1 MTDTD
6 KSAVEP
12 VAIVGMA
19 CRYPGGAASPADLWR
34 IVRDG
39 ICTVSKLPEDRG
51 WDLDA
56 LGAENVKQSGTSST
70 RFGHF
75 VEDGAHFDAE
85 FFGISEREAKAMHPA
100 HRLAMT
106 VAWEAVEHG
115 GIDPRSL
122 RGRDVGVFLGAAGPE
137 YGMRWHEAPQDVRG
151 RLMTGTTASVMSGRV
166 SYFFG
171 FTGPSLTI
179 DTACSASSVAIH
191 LACQSLRAG
200 ESALALAGGA
210 SYHSQPG
217 IFTEFTKQRGL
228 APDGACKTFA
238 EAADGT
244 AWGEGAGMVLMAR
257 LSDAVELG
265 YPVMAVIRGSAV
277 NSDGASETLTAP
289 NGAAQ
294 ERVIRRALAQA
305 RLAADDIDAVEA
317 HGTGTKLG
325 DPVEAK
331 ALMAVYGDRD
341 PASPLWLGSV
351 KSNIGHTIAAAGVA
365 GLIKIVM
372 AMRAG
377 VLPKTLHVDEPTSRV
392 DWSAGTVDVL
402 REHRPWP
409 ELGRPRRA
417 AVSAFGISGTNAHL
431 ILEEAPRLTAVP
443 DHEGEPVP
451 WLLSARTPNALRE
464 HAARLSAVLT
474 EHSELS
480 LRDIGFSL
488 ATGRAHFDHRAAVVG
503 AAAEDFQRG
512 LAAIARE
519 TDFAG
524 VPGQGNGVVL
534 VFPGQGSQWP
544 GMATDLADAS
554 DVFAAHLRQCAE
566 ALAPHCDWSLM
577 DVLHKEEGAPS
588 LDRVDV
594 VQPVLF
600 AVMVALARLW
610 QSFGVR
616 VDAVVGHSQGEI
628 AAACVAGAL
637 SLDEAAQIIALRS
650 KVLTSLDDT
659 HGMAAVGLSVADAEA
674 ALKKR
679 IGLDVAV
686 VNGPG
691 AIVVGGP
698 AGELADLVAEL
709 DDAGIPARLLPVRY
723 ASHTEQVESIRP
735 ALQRSLPERSPS
747 SATVPFYSTVTGK
760 AVGGRCLTAEYWYRN
775 LRDTVR
781 FDDAVRALL
790 DDGHRVF
797 VEASPHPALVRQIAD
812 IARAGGVEDC
822 VAIGSLHKDDSGY
835 EGYLR
840 SLCQAHVAGVD
851 VDWRAV
857 FAGKGNRVELPT
869 YSFQSKRLW
878 LDDLSVRAA
887 SDAGMDPTGH
897 PWLSSAVALADGR
910 GHLATGVISL
920 RTSPWLAEHEVL
932 GQVVVP
938 GAAIAEMM
946 IRAGRELGCDALA
959 SLVLSRPLV
968 LPAEGSLRIQV
979 LLGEPAP
986 EGRAARIFARAD
998 DAPWT
1003 EHATGMLA
1011 PGGDV
1016 RTDTFDLPEG
1026 GESVD
1031 TATLYSEF
1039 ANRGVD
1045 YGPAF
1050 RRVFSAHRIGTTVH
1064 AEVSLPTMLRGD
1076 HTRFGLHPVLFDA
1089 ALHALGFLVRD
1100 GIPLLP
1106 FEWKGVRLRAS
1117 AAARLKVRLDLLSD
1131 HSCRVIAV
1139 DPAGVPVLSVD
1150 SLTVAPATTLIPGG
1164 GTSDSVLAPR
1174 WRSITATGELG
1185 LTTCASLAELRSAVS
1200 GGRPMPEAVVL
1211 PVTATQDDHH
1221 APVLAVLEILREWLT
1236 DELFADS
1243 KLIVLTSGAVAA
1255 RPQDVPEP
1263 ALAAVWGL
1271 MRSAQSENPGRFM
1284 LVDHD
1289 GDAAGLLKAAVASG
1303 EPQAAIRAGE
1313 VLAFRLERVT
1323 ATGDDIAGRVAAG
1336 TVLITGGTGTLGSA
1350 IAKHLVARHGVRKL
1364 VLASRRGPDASGAAR
1379 LVADLAAAGAVVEV
1393 TSCDLSQREQVKALL
1408 SRHRLTGIVHC
1419 AGVLADGLVE
1429 SLTPGQV
1436 DLVLAAKADAARH
1449 LDELTRD
1456 AGLDAFVMFSS
1467 VAGVLG
1473 SVGQGNYAAAN
1484 AYLDALAQRRRAAG
1498 LAANSLA
1505 WGLWEQRSELTA
1517 NVDLESLGKLAPGVQ
1532 IAPLTTEEAL
1542 ALFDSSWCSDEAV
1555 TVPVRLRP
1563 AEQATP
1569 PLAPLED
1576 LTDAERDIA
1585 LLSLV
1590 RECVATVSGM
1600 TSAARVPAQRPF
1612 RELGVDSLN
1621 AVELRNRLSAALGK
1635 HLPAAVIFD
1644 HPTVT
1649 RLAGYLSGLVAE
1661 RQPQSTAD
1669 LEIDGMDV
1677 DALIALSMGSDHDGE
1692 ISR

>member
-1 MTDTD
+1 MTDTEE
-6 KSAVEP
+6 SAVEP
-12 VAIVGMA
+12 VAILGMA
-19 CRYPGGAASPADLWR
+19 CRYPGGVTSPADLWR
-34 IVRDG
+34 VVSDG
-39 ICTVSKLPEDRG
+39 VCTVSKLPEDRG

-56 LGAENVKQSGTSST
+56 LGAENVKQSGSSST
-70 RFGHF
+70 KFGHF

-85 FFGISEREAKAMHPA
+85 FFGISEREAKSMHPA

-106 VAWEAVEHG
+106 VAWEAVERAG
-115 GIDPRSL
+115 VDPREL

-137 YGMRWHEAPQDVRG
+137 YGMRWHDAPPDVRG
-151 RLMTGTTASVMSGRV
+151 RLMTGTTASVMSGRL

-171 FTGPSLTI
+171 FTGPALTV

-200 ESALALAGGA
+200 ESVLALAGGVTF
-210 SYHSQPG
+210 HSQPG

-228 APDGACKTFA
+228 APDGTCKTFA

-244 AWGEGAGMVLMAR
+244 AWGEGAGMVLLAR
-257 LSDAVELG
+257 LSDAVERG
-265 YPVMAVIRGSAV
+265 YPVVAVIRGSAV

-294 ERVIRRALAQA
+294 ERVIRRALGQA
-305 RLAADDIDAVEA
+305 RLAADDIDVVEA

-325 DPVEAK
+325 DPIEAK

-377 VLPKTLHVDEPTSRV
+377 VLPKTLHVGEPTRRV

-409 ELGRPRRA
+409 DLGRPRRA
-417 AVSAFGISGTNAHL
+417 AVSAFGISGTNSHL
-431 ILEEAPRLTAVP
+431 ILEEATPLATVP

-451 WLLSARTPNALRE
+451 WLLSARTPDALRE
-464 HAARLSAVLT
+464 QAARLSAVLT
-474 EHSELS
+474 EHPELS

-488 ATGRAHFDHRAAVVG
+488 ATGRAHFDYRAAVVG
-503 AAAEDFQRG
+503 TAAEDFPRG
-512 LAAIARE
+512 LEAIAQE
-519 TDFAG
+519 TDFTGAQGTG
-524 VPGQGNGVVL
+524 VAL

-544 GMATDLADAS
+544 GMATGLADAS

-577 DVLHKEEGAPS
+577 DVLRQEEGVPS

-594 VQPVLF
+594 VQPALF

-628 AAACVAGAL
+628 TAACVAGAL
-637 SLDEAAQIIALRS
+637 SLEEAAQVIAARS

-674 ALKKR
+674 VLEKR
-679 IGLDVAV
+679 IWLDVAV
-686 VNGPG
+686 VNGPK
-691 AIVVGGP
+691 ATVVSGP
-698 AGELADLVAEL
+698 VGELADLVAEL
-709 DDAGIPARLLPVRY
+709 DGMGIPARLLPVRY
-723 ASHTEQVESIRP
+723 AGHTAQVESIRP
-735 ALQRSLPERSPS
+735 ALLRALPELSPS
-747 SATVPFYSTVTGK
+747 SVTVPFYSTVTGS
-760 AVGGRCLTAEYWYRN
+760 VVEGECLNAEYWYRN

-822 VAIGSLHKDDSGY
+822 IAIGSLHKDDSGY

-851 VDWRAV
+851 VDWNAV

-869 YSFQSKRLW
+869 YPFQHKRLW
-878 LDDLSVRAA
+878 LDDLPVRAA
-887 SDAGMDPTGH
+887 STGH
-897 PWLSSAVALADGR
+897 PWLGPVVALADGH

-920 RTSPWLAEHEVL
+920 RTSPWLAEHQVH
-932 GQVVVP
+932 GQGVVP

-946 IRAGRELGCDALA
+946 ISAGRELGCDTLA

-968 LPAEGSLRIQV
+968 LPAEGSVQIQV
-979 LLGEPAP
+979 LLGESAP
-986 EGRAARIFARAD
+986 EGRVARLFARAD

-1003 EHATGMLA
+1003 EHANGMLA

-1016 RTDTFDLPEG
+1016 RTDAFDLPEG
-1026 GESVD
+1026 AEPVD
-1031 TATLYSEF
+1031 TATLYDEF

-1050 RRVFSAHRIGTTVH
+1050 RRVFSAHRSGSTVY
-1064 AEVSLPTMLRGD
+1064 ADISLPTALRGD

-1089 ALHALGFLVRD
+1089 ALHALGCLVRD
-1100 GIPLLP
+1100 GIP
-1106 FEWKGVRLRAS
+1106 FEWTGVRLRAS
-1117 AAARLKVRLDLLSD
+1117 AAARLKVRLDLLGE
-1131 HSCRVIAV
+1131 HSCRVLAV

-1150 SLTVAPATTLIPGG
+1150 SLTVAPTSFTPGSG
-1164 GTSDSVLAPR
+1164 LLAPR
-1174 WRSITATGELG
+1174 WRPVATTGEHHGDWVALGEVPG
-1185 LTTCASLAELRSAVS
+1185 LTHCASLAELRSAVS
-1200 GGRPMPEAVVL
+1200 SGRAKPEAVVL
-1211 PVTATQDDHH
+1211 PVTAKD

-1243 KLIVLTSGAVAA
+1243 KLIVLTTGAVAA
-1255 RPQDVPEP
+1255 LPHDVPDP

-1271 MRSAQSENPGRFM
+1271 VRSAQSENPGRFM
-1284 LVDHD
+1284 LVD
-1289 GDAAGLLKAAVASG
+1289 GDPAGLRKAAATG
-1303 EPQAAIRAGE
+1303 EPQTAVRAGD
-1313 VLAFRLERVT
+1313 VLAFRLERVV
-1323 ATGDDIAGRVAAG
+1323 ATGNDLAGRVAAG
-1336 TVLITGGTGTLGSA
+1336 TVLITGGTGTLGGA
-1350 IAKHLVARHGVRKL
+1350 IAKHLVARHGVREL

-1379 LVADLAAAGAVVEV
+1379 LVADLAAAGAAVEV
-1393 TSCDLSQREQVKALL
+1393 ISCDLSQRDQVEALL

-1419 AGVLADGLVE
+1419 AGVLANGLVE
-1429 SLTPGQV
+1429 SLTPSQV
-1436 DLVLAAKADAARH
+1436 EVVMAAKAAAARH
-1449 LDELTRD
+1449 LDELTE
-1456 AGLDAFVMFSS
+1456 GLDAFVMFSS

-1498 LAANSLA
+1498 LPANSLA

-1517 NVDLESLGKLAPGVQ
+1517 NVDLDSLGKLAPGVH

-1555 TVPVRLRP
+1555 TVPVRFHATAAQVSEP
-1563 AEQATP
+1563 A
-1569 PLAPLED
+1569 PLAD
-1576 LTDAERDIA
+1576 LTDDERESA
-1585 LLSLV
+1585 LLTLV
-1590 RECVATVSGM
+1590 RECVATVTGM
-1600 TSAARVPAQRPF
+1600 ACAARVPAQRPF

-1644 HPTVT
+1644 HPTVA
-1649 RLAGYLSGLVAE
+1649 RLASYLSGLVAE
-1661 RQPQSTAD
+1661 RQPDESTAD

-1677 DALIALSMGSDHDGE
+1677 DALIALSMGSDRDGE
-1692 ISR
+1692 IPR